1 MNQIAK
7 EWLDF
12 LREQYPIGSR
22 LQLRE
27 MGSDDPCPVKPG
39 SMGTL
44 QSIDDL
50 GTFHVAWD
58 DGRGLGLVI
67 GQDRFSVLP
76 PPLQTLKLYMP
87 MTVTYYD
94 EEDGMENDI
103 TMDSREA
110 AEYAPQIIAALQKER
125 DWLERYADSP
135 EEAERGLMAYFS
147 GPDSVAQKVQSY
159 HFTAEV
165 RDGQLWGVAECKVR
179 SALTPMELAALTDE
193 IGGQASDGTGENFE
207 QREIRVGNGMEIYA
221 HLWQSKGWSIMPEQD
236 RFDPHFSERLP
247 DMCWSTLPSD
257 GSLICIVRGESGY
270 HVSEDSSEKPDL
282 NRHLANS
289 FNRERGISPAQE
301 QAMLGGCL
309 HGWNSPNAD
318 PKHYAQGQALTG
330 TPSSGPNVAEG
341 LPELCFSVLPST
353 GMLICIK
360 RGESGYYPS
369 DWDTGDPVQNR
380 ELADYNNQ
388 RLGVTA
394 AQRLAMEAGS
404 MHGWDCPA
412 ADPKTYEGTSH
423 QMGGLLP

>member
-1 MNQIAK
+1 MNQISK

-12 LREQYPIGSR
+12 LREQYPVGSR
-22 LQLRE
+22 IKLQE

-76 PPLQTLKLYMP
+76 PSLQTLRLYMP
-87 MTVTYYD
+87 MTATYYD
-94 EEDGMENDI
+94 EEDGLEIDI

-110 AEYAPQIIAALQKER
+110 AQYAPQIINALNSER
-125 DWLERYADSP
+125 RWLENRGP
-135 EEAERGLMAYFS
+135 EAAERGLMACFS
-147 GPDSVAQKVQSY
+147 GPDSVDRKVQSY
-159 HFTAEV
+159 YFTAEV

-179 SALTPMELAALTDE
+179 GALTPLELAALTDE
-193 IGGQASDGTGENFE
+193 IGGQASDGAGESFE
-207 QREIRVGNGMEIYA
+207 QREIRVGNGLEIYA
-221 HLWQSKGWSIMPEQD
+221 HLWQSDDWSIMTEQD

-247 DMCWSTLPSD
+247 DMCFSVLPEKET
-257 GSLICIVRGESGY
+257 LICITKGAGWQ
-270 HVSEDSSEKPDL
+270 VSEDSSEKPGL
-282 NRHLANS
+282 NRHMANYR
-289 FNRERGISPAQE
+289 NQCRGISPAQE

-309 HGWNSPNAD
+309 HGWDSPAAD
-318 PKHYAQGQALTG
+318 PRHYAQT
-330 TPSSGPNVAEG
+330 SGPNVAEG

-353 GMLICIK
+353 GALICIK

-369 DWDTGDPVQNR
+369 DWDTGDPAQNR

-412 ADPKTYEGTSH
+412 ADPKTYEAESF
-423 QMGGLLP
+423 QMGGLGL

>member
-1 MNQIAK
+1 MNQISK

-22 LQLRE
+22 IKLQE

-87 MTVTYYD
+87 MTATYYD
-94 EEDGMENDI
+94 EEEGLEVDI
-103 TMDSREA
+103 TMDPREA
-110 AEYAPQIIAALQKER
+110 AQYAPQIINALNSER
-125 DWLERYADSP
+125 RWLENEGP
-135 EEAERGLMAYFS
+135 ETAERGLMAYFS
-147 GPDSVAQKVQSY
+147 GPDSVDRKVQSY
-159 HFTAEV
+159 YFTAEV

-179 SALTPMELAALTDE
+179 GALTPLELATLTDE
-193 IGGQASDGTGENFE
+193 IGGQASDGAGESFE

-221 HLWQSKGWSIMPEQD
+221 HLWQSEGWNIMREQD

-257 GSLICIVRGESGY
+257 GSLICIVQGESGY
-270 HVSEDSSEKPDL
+270 HVSEDSKEKPDL
-282 NRHLANS
+282 NRHLADI

-309 HGWNSPNAD
+309 HGWNSPAAD
-318 PKHYAQGQALTG
+318 PRHYTQT
-330 TPSSGPNVAEG
+330 SGPKVAEG

-353 GMLICIK
+353 GALICIK

-369 DWDTGDPVQNR
+369 DWDTGDPAQNR

-388 RLGVTA
+388 RLGITA

-412 ADPKTYEGTSH
+412 ADPKTYEQTP
-423 QMGGLLP
+423 QLMGGMTLG

>member
-1 MNQIAK
+1 MNQISK

-22 LQLRE
+22 IKLQE

-87 MTVTYYD
+87 MTATYYD
-94 EEDGMENDI
+94 EEDGLENDI

-110 AEYAPQIIAALQKER
+110 AEYAPQIIAALQEER
-125 DWLERYADSP
+125 RWMEQHAESP
-135 EEAERGLMAYFS
+135 EEIERGMMAYFH
-147 GPDSVAQKVQSY
+147 GPDSVDQKVQSY

-165 RDGQLWGVAECKVR
+165 RDGRLWGVAECKVR
-179 SALTPMELAALTDE
+179 GSLTPLELSQLMDG
-193 IGGQASDGTGENFE
+193 IGGQASDGAGESFE
-207 QREIRVGNGMEIYA
+207 QREIPVGNGMEIYA
-221 HLWQSKGWSIMPEQD
+221 HLWQSEGWSIMTEQD

-257 GSLICIVRGESGY
+257 GTLICIVRGESGY
-270 HVSEDSSEKPDL
+270 HVSEDSSDKPDL

-301 QAMLGGCL
+301 QAML
-309 HGWNSPNAD
+309 N
-318 PKHYAQGQALTG
+318 
-330 TPSSGPNVAEG
+330 
-341 LPELCFSVLPST
+341 
-353 GMLICIK
+353 
-360 RGESGYYPS
+360 
-369 DWDTGDPVQNR
+369 
-380 ELADYNNQ
+380 
-388 RLGVTA
+388 
-394 AQRLAMEAGS
+394 GS
-404 MHGWDCPA
+404 LFGWDCPA
-412 ADPKTYEGTSH
+412 ADPAHYDECG
-423 QMGGLLP
+423 QVRGGMTLG